1 MDIKKKEFISQ
12 SFPSLFLLGIG
23 GFIYIL
29 FRPKTLLM
37 FCWFDAIG
45 MNGYINRLRDS
56 VTHITLNQTT
66 LYCIPNGLWI
76 ASYILMVNAIVSKQ
90 NKNNLLFWSFLLP
103 TLAVLFELLQI
114 VNLIPGV
121 FDVFDLICYIIPL
134 FIYLI
139 YLKYEK
145 FI

>member
-1 MDIKKKEFISQ
+1 MDNKKKEFISQ
-12 SFPSLFLLGIG
+12 SLLSLFLLGIG

-37 FCWFDAIG
+37 FSWFDAIG

-56 VTHITLNQTT
+56 VSHITLNQTT
-66 LYCIPNGLWI
+66 LYSIPDGLWI
-76 ASYILMVNAIVSKQ
+76 SSYILMVNAIVSKQ

-103 TLAVLFELLQI
+103 TIAVLFELLQI

-134 FIYLI
+134 LIYLI

>member
-1 MDIKKKEFISQ
+1 
-12 SFPSLFLLGIG
+12 
-23 GFIYIL
+23 
-29 FRPKTLLM
+29 M
-37 FCWFDAIG
+37 FSWFDTIG

-56 VTHITLNQTT
+56 VSHITLNQTT
-66 LYCIPNGLWI
+66 LYSIPDGLWI

-103 TLAVLFELLQI
+103 TIAVLFELLQI

-134 FIYLI
+134 LIYLI

>member
-1 MDIKKKEFISQ
+1 MENKKKDFISQ
-12 SFPSLFLLGIG
+12 SLLSLFLLGIG

-29 FRPKTLLM
+29 FRSKTLLI
-37 FCWFDAIG
+37 FRWLDAIG

-56 VTHITLNQTT
+56 VRHITLNQIT
-66 LYCIPNGLWI
+66 LYSIPDGLWI

-103 TLAVLFELLQI
+103 TIAVLFELLQI
-114 VNLIPGV
+114 VNLIPGI
-121 FDVFDLICYIIPL
+121 FDVFDLICYIVPL
-134 FIYLI
+134 LIYLI
-139 YLKYEK
+139 YLKYDK